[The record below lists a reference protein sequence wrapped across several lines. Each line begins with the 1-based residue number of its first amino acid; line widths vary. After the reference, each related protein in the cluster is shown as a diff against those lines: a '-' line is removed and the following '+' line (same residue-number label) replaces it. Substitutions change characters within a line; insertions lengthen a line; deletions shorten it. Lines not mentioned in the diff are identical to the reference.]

1 MKQRSI
7 LPIRALALFL
17 ALIMGTAGFCATIFT
32 LINWDEIWTG
42 AGFYNSSEYYRTLY
56 DYYTDTVRELSAL
69 LQKQR
74 WGEKLSYLEEQA
86 LAVYQSALS
95 AENTNFRVRLLD
107 NNTGELLYSNLPQ
120 DSSKEALENAVHE
133 INYTS
138 RELTSGTAIS
148 DNDYTGWDEAGER
161 RLIYIYLPDWSVIS
175 FGPEDAE
182 QAAQYGWLISG
193 YDNWTYHQDLDS
205 RVKSAV
211 LAMEYGV
218 TDPLQVEDVF
228 QDMYRN
234 YVQYAQYLPLIA
246 LAALVMDAI
255 AISSLIYLCANAGRR
270 KNQEGLYLGYIDRIP
285 LDLLA
290 VILFFIAA
298 ALISA
303 VDSIFYN
310 LRSTVPGDAVFTEN
324 LVGLALFSL
333 AIGGCTL
340 AGILT
345 LVVRCKTRT
354 LFTNTV
360 IWRTCVQAGRICRE
374 LYGSW
379 PLMWRAAALFG
390 LYLVG
395 TLLTTLTI
403 FLIPLYQGIVLY
415 GICRWCLQW
424 KQVQDGLRHIVGGD
438 PDYKINTSGH
448 MYRDLREHA
457 GQLNDLGGAI
467 SSAVEEQL
475 RSERFKAE
483 LITNVSHDLK
493 TPLTSI
499 INYVDLLKKQDIQ
512 DPAAAEYIA
521 VLDRK
526 SQRLKKL
533 TEDLVEASKAST
545 GNLTVNR
552 ERLGMVQLVQ
562 QAVGEFEE
570 KFTQSGL
577 TLVAAF
583 PPEEV
588 YVRAD
593 GRRLWRIIENLL
605 SNCHKYALAGTRVYL
620 DVMHWEGNVILSIKN
635 ISRQQLNIPAAQLVE
650 RFVRGE
656 ESRTTEGS
664 GLGLSIAQ
672 NLTELQGGA
681 FRLDID
687 GDLFKA
693 SVTLPEDS
701 MGKGG
706 DGLPTLP
713 PLIL

>member
-7 LPIRALALFL
+7 LPIRALAFLL

-32 LINWDEIWTG
+32 LIKWDEIWTG
-42 AGFYNSSEYYRTLY
+42 AGFYNSNEYYRTLY
-56 DYYTDTVRELSAL
+56 DYTDTVRGLSTL

-74 WGEKLSYLEEQA
+74 WGEKLSYLEEQE

-161 RLIYIYLPDWSVIS
+161 HLIYIYLPDWSVIS

-218 TDPLQVEDVF
+218 NDPLQVEDVF

-324 LVGLALFSL
+324 LVGLA
-333 AIGGCTL
+333 
-340 AGILT
+340 
-345 LVVRCKTRT
+345 
-354 LFTNTV
+354 
-360 IWRTCVQAGRICRE
+360 
-374 LYGSW
+374 
-379 PLMWRAAALFG
+379 PRAL
-390 LYLVG
+390 
-395 TLLTTLTI
+395 
-403 FLIPLYQGIVLY
+403 P
-415 GICRWCLQW
+415 
-424 KQVQDGLRHIVGGD
+424 
-438 PDYKINTSGH
+438 
-448 MYRDLREHA
+448 
-457 GQLNDLGGAI
+457 
-467 SSAVEEQL
+467 
-475 RSERFKAE
+475 
-483 LITNVSHDLK
+483 
-493 TPLTSI
+493 
-499 INYVDLLKKQDIQ
+499 
-512 DPAAAEYIA
+512 
-521 VLDRK
+521 
-526 SQRLKKL
+526 
-533 TEDLVEASKAST
+533 
-545 GNLTVNR
+545 
-552 ERLGMVQLVQ
+552 
-562 QAVGEFEE
+562 
-570 KFTQSGL
+570 
-577 TLVAAF
+577 
-583 PPEEV
+583 
-588 YVRAD
+588 RA
-593 GRRLWRIIENLL
+593 
-605 SNCHKYALAGTRVYL
+605 
-620 DVMHWEGNVILSIKN
+620 
-635 ISRQQLNIPAAQLVE
+635 
-650 RFVRGE
+650 
-656 ESRTTEGS
+656 
-664 GLGLSIAQ
+664 
-672 NLTELQGGA
+672 
-681 FRLDID
+681 
-687 GDLFKA
+687 
-693 SVTLPEDS
+693 
-701 MGKGG
+701 
-706 DGLPTLP
+706 
-713 PLIL
+713 